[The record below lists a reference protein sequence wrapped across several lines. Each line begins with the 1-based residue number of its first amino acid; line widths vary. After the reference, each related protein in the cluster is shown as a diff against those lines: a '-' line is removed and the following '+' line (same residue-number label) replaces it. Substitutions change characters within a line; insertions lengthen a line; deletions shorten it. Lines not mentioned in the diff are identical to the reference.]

1 MNERYLSLMTRA
13 RDSQCSDSERAL
25 STYKALRLLCEEIV
39 EVHESPSGH
48 LSSMERAVVVVSEAC
63 PELRLYPFQQEPLL
77 FLAMWAESKT
87 KFSPFLSVD
96 DVVDMVES
104 LAGRCAER
112 RDNGTE
118 RVIVTNPSAVAEYV
132 TVEIP
137 VARRDVTLTR
147 FADEAM
153 YDLSDSPDP
162 DEMRVIRRTRRRLVR
177 KRQLLT
183 ATELCRRAGISR
195 TGLRRRVQHG
205 TMFAIAIGR
214 NRYYPALFARNDRL
228 GTRLARVSQA
238 MSSMADPWCAY
249 FELVYQFESLG
260 SRTLL
265 QVMGRAVG
273 FRAAMRY
280 ARALASN

>member
-13 RDSQCSDSERAL
+13 GDPQCSDGERAL
-25 STYKALRLLCEEIV
+25 STYKALRLLCDEIV
-39 EVHESPSGH
+39 EIRESPRNH
-48 LSSMERAVVVVSEAC
+48 LSSIQRAVIVVSEAC
-63 PELRLYPFQQEPLL
+63 AALGLHLFQHEPLL
-77 FLAMWAESKT
+77 VLAMWAESKT
-87 KFSPFLSVD
+87 KFSPFLRID

-104 LAGRCAER
+104 LAERCAEQ
-112 RDNGTE
+112 RDNRTE

-137 VARRDVTLTR
+137 VARRDVALTR

-177 KRQLLT
+177 KRQVLT
-183 ATELCRRAGISR
+183 VADLCRRAGISR
-195 TGLRRRVQHG
+195 TTLRRRVKHG
-205 TMFAIAIGR
+205 TMFAIVIGR
-214 NRYYPALFARNDRL
+214 ARYYPAFFARNDRL
-228 GTRLARVSQA
+228 GTRLARVCGA
-238 MSSMADPWCAY
+238 MKPTDDAWGAY
-249 FELVYQFESLG
+249 FELVYRFESLG

-265 QVMGRAVG
+265 QVMRRAVG

-280 ARALASN
+280 ARAFAGN